1 MIKEVGIWIVSLI
14 IKILTTSAPPQLV
27 ESTLLDTMIKALQ
40 IFNILTIL

>member
-1 MIKEVGIWIVSLI
+1 MIKEVGIWIVCL

-27 ESTLLDTMIKALQ
+27 ESTLLHTMIKALQ

>member
-1 MIKEVGIWIVSLI
+1 MIKEVGIWIVCLI
-14 IKILTTSAPPQLV
+14 IITTSAPPQLV